1 MSGHGVFLG
10 LNSRH
15 GSDWA
20 RTIVILC
27 DVPGGKKLVLNL
39 WVALRNIGTRFF
51 SRSELATWVGLGSNI
66 SHPMWRPRWKKIGAK
81 SLGWLDKY
89 WNKVFLGSN
98 LQHEPDWAHP
108 FDNEHLY
115 YQFMEG

>member
-1 MSGHGVFLG
+1 
-10 LNSRH
+10 
-15 GSDWA
+15 
-20 RTIVILC
+20 
-27 DVPGGKKLVLNL
+27 
-39 WVALRNIGTRFF
+39 
-51 SRSELATWVGLGSNI
+51 
-66 SHPMWRPRWKKIGAK
+66 MWHPRWQNFGAK
-81 SLGWLDKY
+81 SLGWLEKY